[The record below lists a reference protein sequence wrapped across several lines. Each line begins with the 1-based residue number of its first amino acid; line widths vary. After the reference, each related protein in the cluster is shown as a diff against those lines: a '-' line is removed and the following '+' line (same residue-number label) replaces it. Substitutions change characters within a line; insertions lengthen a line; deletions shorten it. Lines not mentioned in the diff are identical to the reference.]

1 MSKSSES
8 AVETVNAAKPQPRS
22 GGGLLLLLLA
32 AVSVFVFYRNGESW
46 LRSLLLYLSRAGWA
60 RAMMTGFPPA
70 WLVARRFV
78 AGETVDEAMSAAQEL
93 NSRRLLVTLDFLGES
108 VQDAAEANAACE
120 QILYLLDRMH
130 AAGIDANVSLKLSQL
145 GLKIDENLAVN
156 NLRRILT
163 RARQYGRRVRVDMEE
178 SAVVDVTLDIYR
190 RLRDGEGFDNVGVV
204 IQSYLFRSEEDV
216 RRLVAEGAWVRLV
229 KGAYKEP
236 ADVAYADKG
245 RRGRRVCTAHRADAE
260 RRSARQRRLP
270 GDRLPRRQDNRRNP
284 ALRPP
289 AQHPAGCLR
298 VSVALRHPPRAPD
311 RTGQPG
317 PSGAHLRALRR
328 GVVSL
333 LYAPPGGTPGQ
344 PLVLCEQLLQGIGRT
359 GP

>member
-8 AVETVNAAKPQPRS
+8 AVETVNAAKPQPRT
-22 GGGLLLLLLA
+22 GGGILLLLLA
-32 AVSVFVFYRNGESW
+32 AASVFVLYRNGESW

-70 WLVARRFV
+70 WLVAKRFV

-93 NSRRLLVTLDFLGES
+93 NSRGLLVTLDFLGES

-190 RLRDGEGFDNVGVV
+190 RLRDGEGFTNVGVV

-216 RRLVAEGAWVRLV
+216 RRLIAEGAWVRLV

-236 ADVAYADKG
+236 ADVAYAEKADVDAAFVRLTEMMLSDAARANGVYLAVASHDDKMIDATQRYARQHNIPPDAYEFQLLYG
-245 RRGRRVCTAHRADAE
+245 IRRERQAELVSQGHRVRIYVPYGAAWYPYFMRRLAE
-260 RRSARQRRLP
+260 R
-270 GDRLPRRQDNRRNP
+270 P
-284 ALRPP
+284 ANLWFF
-289 AQHPAGCLR
+289 
-298 VSVALRHPPRAPD
+298 VSSFFKA
-311 RTGQPG
+311 
-317 PSGAHLRALRR
+317 
-328 GVVSL
+328 
-333 LYAPPGGTPGQ
+333 
-344 PLVLCEQLLQGIGRT
+344 
-359 GP
+359 

>member
-1 MSKSSES
+1 MSKSSKS
-8 AVETVNAAKPQPRS
+8 AVESVNAAKPQPRS
-22 GGGLLLLLLA
+22 RGGLLLLLLA
-32 AVSVFVFYRNGESW
+32 AASVFVLYRNGESW

-60 RAMMTGFPPA
+60 RAMMTSFPPA
-70 WLVARRFV
+70 WLVAKRFV
-78 AGETVDEAMSAAQEL
+78 AGETVDEAISAAQEL
-93 NSRRLLVTLDFLGES
+93 NSRGLLVTLDFLGES

-190 RLRDGEGFDNVGVV
+190 RLRHGEGFDNVGVV

-216 RRLVAEGAWVRLV
+216 RQLIAEGAWVRLV

-236 ADVAYADKG
+236 ADVAYAEKADVDAAFVRLTELMLSDEARARGVYLAVASHDDKMIDATQRYARQHNIPPDAYEFQLLYG
-245 RRGRRVCTAHRADAE
+245 IRRERQAELVSQGHRVRIYVPYGAAWYPYFMRRLAE
-260 RRSARQRRLP
+260 R
-270 GDRLPRRQDNRRNP
+270 P
-284 ALRPP
+284 ANLWFF
-289 AQHPAGCLR
+289 
-298 VSVALRHPPRAPD
+298 VSSFFKA
-311 RTGQPG
+311 
-317 PSGAHLRALRR
+317 
-328 GVVSL
+328 
-333 LYAPPGGTPGQ
+333 
-344 PLVLCEQLLQGIGRT
+344 
-359 GP
+359 

>member
-8 AVETVNAAKPQPRS
+8 AVETVNAAKPKPRR

-32 AVSVFVFYRNGESW
+32 AASVFVLYRSGESW

-70 WLVARRFV
+70 WLVAKRFV

-93 NSRRLLVTLDFLGES
+93 NSRGLLVTLDFLGES

-163 RARQYGRRVRVDMEE
+163 RARQVGRRVRVDMEE

-216 RRLVAEGAWVRLV
+216 RRLIAEGAWVRLV

-236 ADVAYADKG
+236 ADVAYAEKADVDAAFVRLTEMMLSDAARANG
-245 RRGRRVCTAHRADAE
+245 VYLAVASHDDQMIAATQRYARQHNIPPDAYEFQLLYGIRRERQAELVSQGHRVRIYVPYGAAWYPYFMRRLAE
-260 RRSARQRRLP
+260 R
-270 GDRLPRRQDNRRNP
+270 P
-284 ALRPP
+284 ANLWFF
-289 AQHPAGCLR
+289 
-298 VSVALRHPPRAPD
+298 VSSFFKA
-311 RTGQPG
+311 
-317 PSGAHLRALRR
+317 
-328 GVVSL
+328 
-333 LYAPPGGTPGQ
+333 
-344 PLVLCEQLLQGIGRT
+344 
-359 GP
+359 